1 MHCPSLSFLLTPL
14 RLHGSQLSAAR
25 SIPTLHT
32 IPPIHCSIVVPRRI
46 RQHTPLLQ
54 NMSGLPPAAPAG
66 APMKVPMKVPMK
78 FVPKVPVAPATGKV
92 PVPAVP
98 RPAVVAPV
106 TPRPAVVAPVK
117 TASPVKVAAK
127 RARSPSPSSSSSSSS
142 EASSSEEEDDD
153 DEENVTLFGFA
164 KKNDLVVS
172 TFKDEDLEAPM
183 ELGHPVQPPK
193 QRVSS
198 DIDADIRKLLDSIA
212 KAETNMQ
219 IKEDTKTVS
228 LGTSKTNYIDP
239 RIVYSFAKRVDVDV
253 KRLLSATLSDKFQWA
268 HSADADYQF

>member
-1 MHCPSLSFLLTPL
+1 
-14 RLHGSQLSAAR
+14 
-25 SIPTLHT
+25 
-32 IPPIHCSIVVPRRI
+32 
-46 RQHTPLLQ
+46 
-54 NMSGLPPAAPAG
+54 MSGLPPAAPAG

-92 PVPAVP
+92 PVPAV
-98 RPAVVAPV
+98 
-106 TPRPAVVAPVK
+106 PRPAVVAPVK